1 MAPSHRRARRI
12 DLLKKCCPALFQRG
26 ESGACRDSSSPHQAL
41 AGRDARRVI
50 HAPRR
55 QGVFRRPVEAALFAA
70 LAFAAC
76 GGAWALTSDRTQ
88 AINVAADHQEASLG
102 ASGKVTLT
110 GHVTITQGSLAI
122 HGDKAVGYENADSQ
136 WDHAVTTGAPATFS
150 QKLDTGG
157 SVNGSADSIEYLVAA
172 NTVVLTG
179 HATVVQPGR
188 GEFHGAKLT
197 YDTDS
202 GSIVGE
208 GGAGG
213 QVHMTFQPKAPPAK
227 PAAASAPASS
237 PQSH

>member
-12 DLLKKCCPALFQRG
+12 
-26 ESGACRDSSSPHQAL
+26 
-41 AGRDARRVI
+41 
-50 HAPRR
+50 
-55 QGVFRRPVEAALFAA
+55 EAALLAA
-70 LAFAAC
+70 AAFVAC
-76 GGAWALTSDRTQ
+76 GGALALTTDRTQ
-88 AINVAADHQEASLG
+88 PINVTADHQEASLG

-122 HGDKAVGYENADSQ
+122 HGDQAVGYENADSQ
-136 WDHAVTTGAPATFS
+136 WDHAVTTGAPASFS
-150 QKLDTGG
+150 QKLDDGG
-157 SVNGSADSIEYLVAA
+157 NVNGSADSIEYLVAA

-179 HATVVQPGR
+179 HATVVQQGR

-202 GSIVGE
+202 GRIVGE

-227 PAAASAPASS
+227 PATTPAPASS
-237 PQSH
+237 AQSH